1 MAFDADVLVDRR
13 RLRRKLSF
21 WRVFAF
27 IALAGALIAALAF
40 FGGFNQFERSSSHI
54 ARFSISGVIYDS
66 RPQLETL
73 AEIAK
78 NENVKGVIVAINS
91 PGGSTAGGEALY
103 NALRELAEKKPVVA
117 QIGTVGASAGYMV
130 ALASDHIVAR
140 RNTITGSIGVLF
152 QYGNAAKLMDTI
164 GVSMDAVKSS
174 PLKAEPTFY
183 EAATPAARAML
194 ADLVN
199 DTYDWFVGLVAE
211 RRKLDTAK
219 ARQLSNGRIFT
230 GHQAQKDG
238 LVDALGGEETAV
250 AWLEK
255 EKKLEKDLPIVDWRP
270 QTQQK
275 GLPLAQAVSG
285 FFSQVVKYVISD
297 GLNQQSGLISQGLA
311 LDGLVSVWHAS
322 GGIPENNSGG
332 RE

>member
-1 MAFDADVLVDRR
+1 MALDADVLVDRR
-13 RLRRKLSF
+13 RLRRKLTF

-40 FGGFNQFERSSSHI
+40 FGGLNQFERSSAHI
-54 ARFSISGVIYDS
+54 ARFSVNGVIYD
-66 RPQLETL
+66 RRAQLETL
-73 AEIAK
+73 AKISK
-78 NENVKGVIVAINS
+78 NDNVKGVIVAINS

-103 NALRELAEKKPVVA
+103 NALREVADKKPVVA

-152 QYGNAAKLMDTI
+152 QYGNAEKLMDTI

-174 PLKAEPTFY
+174 PLKSEPNFY

-194 ADLVN
+194 SDLVK
-199 DTYDWFVGLVAE
+199 DTYDWFVELVAE
-211 RRKLDTAK
+211 RRKFDVAK
-219 ARQLSNGRIFT
+219 ARRLSDGRILT

-238 LVDALGGEETAV
+238 LVDALGGEETAI

-255 EKKLEKDLPIVDWRP
+255 EKNVEKDLPIVDWRP
-270 QTQQK
+270 QSQEK
-275 GLPLAQAVSG
+275 GLSLAQAIGG

-297 GLNQQSGLISQGLA
+297 GMNQQSGLISQGLA
-311 LDGLVSVWHAS
+311 LDGLVSVWHAPN
-322 GGIPENNSGG
+322 GIPENNKGG